1 MDDKASRQSGPL
13 RIIHLGIPPAG
24 NAGQRTQEG
33 RASSLRSHAECE
45 RQRIRA
51 HAEIKIRAAGNP
63 ADASPQNGLSELP
76 HFSSPICK
84 TDRPPLT
91 LRFAGGL
98 ESNDADATN
107 LSNVAMTSQS
117 IRRWV
122 PAARGY
128 LTFL

>member
-63 ADASPQNGLSELP
+63 PDASPHNGLPELP
-76 HFSSPICK
+76 HWYSPICK
-84 TDRPPLT
+84 IRLRST
-91 LRFAGGL
+91 LPSRLRGRAEWSDGG
-98 ESNDADATN
+98 AAN
-107 LSNVAMTSQS
+107 LSNVA
-117 IRRWV
+117 V
-122 PAARGY
+122 A
-128 LTFL
+128 